1 MLFQNDVSYPC
12 KCGSA
17 EHTEKYFRPGWCV
30 WGIKQS
36 GDTAKNNGSKCDLW
50 EVEEVT
56 SHFLLSCFRTF
67 LLLFL
72 RDHGLSCFPMRK
84 DNNKIGC
91 IQILMRKK
99 RYGAQG
105 FPMFGNDIGKM
116 GTELGKQDKPF
127 MGACHWDAR
136 RWLCTLAGGFAVL
149 IRYGVCGWGRRCMAV
164 GFQ

>member
-1 MLFQNDVSYPC
+1 MRS
-12 KCGSA
+12 
-17 EHTEKYFRPGWCV
+17 
-30 WGIKQS
+30 
-36 GDTAKNNGSKCDLW
+36 
-50 EVEEVT
+50 
-56 SHFLLSCFRTF
+56 
-67 LLLFL
+67 LFL
-72 RDHGLSCFPMRK
+72 CYHGLSCFPMRK

-136 RWLCTLAGGFAVL
+136 R
-149 IRYGVCGWGRRCMAV
+149 
-164 GFQ
+164 